1 MKTLNEKLIPQ
12 PSKGL
17 PMKEYAE
24 EDTLSPAP
32 PPPPLSSTLQ
42 RKEKHKRGKVLL
54 KFKF

>member
-32 PPPPLSSTLQ
+32 PPPHFLPPSKGKKST
-42 RKEKHKRGKVLL
+42 KEGK
-54 KFKF
+54 FY